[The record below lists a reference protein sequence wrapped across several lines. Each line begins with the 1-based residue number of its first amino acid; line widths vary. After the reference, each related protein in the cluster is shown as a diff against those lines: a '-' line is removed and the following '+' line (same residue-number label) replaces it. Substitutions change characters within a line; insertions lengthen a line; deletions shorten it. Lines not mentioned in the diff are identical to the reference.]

1 MSSEPKYQ
9 DYSVDELF
17 DVLKHVDK
25 DLYPEK
31 VEQIKLEIARRSNTE
46 IATAYKPFR
55 FTKSDGYCLLF
66 FCGLGLIIFS
76 IFSGELPIS
85 RSVSVQIDIYPHLYW
100 FVFAVWTVITL
111 CSGYKWYTADNDT

>member
-1 MSSEPKYQ
+1 LGSEPKYQ

-17 DVLKHVDK
+17 DVLEHVDK

-31 VEQIKLEIARRSNTE
+31 VEQIELEIERRSNAE
-46 IATAYKPFR
+46 IAEADKPFR
-55 FTKSDGYCLLF
+55 LTKSDGYCLLF
-66 FCGLGLIIFS
+66 FCSLGFIIFS

-85 RSVSVQIDIYPHLYW
+85 KSSSVQVDNNPNLYW
-100 FVFAVWTVITL
+100 LAFALWAVITL

>member
-1 MSSEPKYQ
+1 LSSEPKYQ

-17 DVLKHVDK
+17 DVLEHVDK

-31 VEQIKLEIARRSNTE
+31 VEQIELEIERRSNTE

-66 FCGLGLIIFS
+66 FCGLCLFIFS
-76 IFSGELPIS
+76 MFSGELPIS
-85 RSVSVQIDIYPHLYW
+85 KSSSVQVDNNPNLYW
-100 FVFAVWTVITL
+100 LAFAAWALITL
-111 CSGYKWYTADNDT
+111 CAGYKWYTADNDT